1 MAPLIEAQLNP
12 QVKLYWYVQGLLGHL
27 GLVFAGIGLLTFP
40 LWVVLGWWA
49 VGRRYDAWSATL
61 TDQAVNLRS
70 GVWFRVEKTV
80 PLDKIQD
87 LSLRTGP
94 LLNAFGLG
102 SVQLET
108 AGSSSPQGMA
118 DLQLVGLSNAQAFR
132 DAVLAQRDRLA
143 HGAAATQARVEDP
156 TVALLTEIRD
166 LLAQM
171 AARR

>member
-1 MAPLIEAQLNP
+1 MH
-12 QVKLYWYVQGLLGHL
+12 GLLAHFGL
-27 GLVFAGIGLLTFP
+27 GFAGLGLLTFP
-40 LWVVLGWWA
+40 LWVVFGGWV

-61 TDQAVNLRS
+61 TEQSVHLRS
-70 GVWFRVEKTV
+70 GVWFQVEKTV

-102 SVQLET
+102 SVQIET

-132 DAVLAQRDRLA
+132 DAVLAQRDRVA
-143 HGAAATQARVEDP
+143 GGAVPAPNRTEDRA
-156 TVALLTEIRD
+156 VVLLTEIRD
-166 LLAQM
+166 LLAQI
-171 AARR
+171 AAKS